1 MLCKRLRKRLQSV
14 LFLKPTLYVTF
25 ENMKKK
31 HNITLKELAKNLNIS
46 ISTVSRALNDHP
58 DISQST
64 KEKVKKLANEHNY
77 VPNLFASGFRSH
89 RTHILGVIVP
99 NISHY
104 FTTTVLKGILE
115 EGENLGYRVI
125 ISESKNDD
133 KKQSEMLQTMMQFGV
148 DGVLLALSRKTKSVD
163 DILQTVNRIPLVMFD
178 KVSGK
183 IPCTQVVINEEEA
196 AYNAVEHLINTGKRR
211 IAIIKETEGS
221 FNSEKRF
228 EGYLRALKEHNLP
241 IDEKIILSTEDI
253 SLTKGR
259 MMANILLSLKK
270 RPDAIFAITDSA
282 AIGAIKAL
290 NKFKVSI
297 PDEIAVVGFSNSAS
311 STIISPSL
319 STVDQPGNKIGRTAV
334 KYLIDEIENP
344 KEDLITKTIEIKT
357 NLIVRDSSFKV

>member
-1 MLCKRLRKRLQSV
+1 MQRQLFSISV
-14 LFLKPTLYVTF
+14 LSFSF
-25 ENMKKK
+25 EGMKKK
-31 HNITLKELAKNLNIS
+31 RNITLKALAKTLDLS
-46 ISTVSRALNDHP
+46 ISTVSRALNNHP
-58 DISQST
+58 DISQPT
-64 KEKVKKLANEHNY
+64 KEKVQKLAEKHNY

-104 FTTTVLKGILE
+104 FTSTVLKGILE
-115 EGENLGYRVI
+115 KAENSGYRVI
-125 ISESKNDD
+125 ISESKNDE

-148 DGVLLALSRKTKSVD
+148 DGILLALSRRTKSID
-163 DILQTVNRIPLVMFD
+163 DILKIVNRIPLVMFD

-196 AYNAVEHLINTGKRR
+196 AFNAIEHLVNIGKRR

-228 EGYLRALKEHNLP
+228 EGYLRALREHDLP

-253 SLTKGR
+253 SLSKGR
-259 MMANILLSLKK
+259 MMANVLLSLKK

-282 AIGAIKAL
+282 AIGVIKAL

-297 PDEIAVVGFSNSAS
+297 PDEIAVVGFSNSVS
-311 STIISPSL
+311 STIINPSL

-334 KYLIDEIENP
+334 KYLIEEIENP
-344 KEDLITKTIEIKT
+344 KEDLITRTIEIKT

>member
-1 MLCKRLRKRLQSV
+1 MRKRLRTT
-14 LFLKPTLYVTF
+14 LFYYFGFPSSHGT
-25 ENMKKK
+25 MKKK
-31 HNITLKELAKNLNIS
+31 QNITLKALAKTLDLS

-58 DISQST
+58 DISWET
-64 KEKVKKLANEHNY
+64 KERVRTLADKHNY

-104 FTTTVLKGILE
+104 FTTTILKGILE

-125 ISESKNDD
+125 ISESKNDE
-133 KKQSEMLQTMMQFGV
+133 KKQSEMLQTMVQFGV
-148 DGVLLALSRKTKSVD
+148 DGVLMALSRKTKSVD
-163 DILQTVNRIPLVMFD
+163 EILKVMHRLPLVMFD

-183 IPCTQVVINEEEA
+183 IPCTEVVINEEEA

-221 FNSEKRF
+221 YNSEKRYQ
-228 EGYLRALKEHNLP
+228 GYLRALKEYQIP
-241 IDEKIILSTEDI
+241 IDEKIVLSTEDI

-282 AIGAIKAL
+282 AIGVIKAL
-290 NKFKVSI
+290 NKFKVKI
-297 PDEIAVVGFSNSAS
+297 PEEIAVVGFSNSAS
-311 STIISPSL
+311 STIINPSL
-319 STVDQPGNKIGRTAV
+319 TTVDQPGNKIGRTAV

-344 KEDLITKTIEIKT
+344 KEDMFSKTIEIKT
-357 NLIVRDSSFKV
+357 NLIVRDSSFKA